1 MNHHAGKLADV
12 WKHLVLAEVVRAE
25 RPARYAETHAGH
37 AVNPLPRDAERR
49 YGIRHA
55 AATFP
60 RPSAYLD
67 IARRY
72 LAADSY
78 PGSAA
83 IALSIVPDADA
94 LLADTDPESTADLR
108 AWIARSGASGA
119 RAVTADGMTA
129 LGPWLAEGRALVHV
143 DPFDPWEVGESW
155 AMDDDPEADG
165 MSAVDFAASV
175 VEAGHGLVWWYGY
188 DAPDDRGWAIGELGL
203 PDLWAGDLLVTTAA
217 GEVADDGDL
226 GEATTPGT
234 GCGVV
239 LAGVDPAVA
248 RRCELLGEALV
259 AAYEGVPLP
268 DGSPGALDLLVDLS

>member
-1 MNHHAGKLADV
+1 MNAGRLADV

-25 RPARYAETHAGH
+25 QPPRYAETHAGR

-67 IARRY
+67 VARHY
-72 LAADSY
+72 LVDDAY

-83 IALSIVPDADA
+83 IALSIVPGADA

-108 AWIARSGASGA
+108 AWIARAGTTRA

-143 DPFDPWEVGESW
+143 DPPDPWEVGDPW
-155 AMDDDPEADG
+155 DVVGDDDEG
-165 MSAVDFAASV
+165 LSATDFAAMV
-175 VEAGHGLVWWYGY
+175 AAAGHALVFWYGY
-188 DAPDDRGWAIGELGL
+188 DTPDDRAWALAELGL
-203 PDLWAGDLLVTTAA
+203 PDLWAGDLLVTTAD
-217 GEVADDGDL
+217 GEVDADGDL

-239 LAGVDPAVA
+239 LANVDPAVA
-248 RRCELLGEALV
+248 RRCEQLGEALL
-259 AAYEGVPLP
+259 AAYDGAPLP
-268 DGSPGALDLLVDLS
+268 DGTPGALDLLIDLS